1 MTTRTSRRQSSTVG
15 TATQRTARPLALR
28 NLAKCSLVI
37 QRQSGQRP
45 PKGAAD
51 LVFSQSGRRDSNSR
65 PSPWQKET
73 NANDVTRANVN
84 PPCSDGR
91 FDSPYGTFQHP
102 TTPLQVARKWH
113 DGRCEV

>member
-65 PSPWQKET
+65 PSPWQGDK
-73 NANDVTRANVN
+73 R
-84 PPCSDGR
+84 
-91 FDSPYGTFQHP
+91 Q
-102 TTPLQVARKWH
+102 
-113 DGRCEV
+113 RCDQGKRESALFRWTI